1 MRINHNIAALNTYNK
16 LGVNNNAMSKNME
29 KLSSGLRI
37 NRAGDDAA
45 GLSISEKMR
54 AQIRGLDQASKNAQD
69 GISLIQTAEGGLNET
84 HDILQRMNELATQGA
99 NGTLEPDDR
108 KAINDELNQLTKE
121 VDRIANSANFNGKK
135 LLDGSLD
142 GSPKLDVT
150 TIANGKTIDIDL
162 SNATKGETYT
172 IGFTAA
178 GTDGDGNATP
188 AQYTLKK
195 GTGAG
200 EEVVKTINAP
210 EAGKASTLDFGDVKI
225 SLATDTTSADL
236 DGKTITTKA
245 DDPTKAS
252 INIQIGAN
260 TTDFEKLEISVKDMT
275 SSGLKI
281 NNLNV
286 DTEENAKKAMD
297 SIKEA
302 ITTVS
307 AQRSEL
313 GAHQNR
319 LEHSINN
326 LNTTSEN
333 LTSAE
338 SRIRDVDMAKEM
350 MEQTKN
356 SILAQAS
363 QAMLTQAN
371 QQPQNVLQMLR

>member
-1 MRINHNIAALNTYNK
+1 MEVVVMRINHNIAALNTYNK
-16 LGVNNNAMSKNME
+16 LGVNNNSMSKNME

-37 NRAGDDAA
+37 NRAADDAA

-108 KAINDELNQLTKE
+108 KAINDELKQLTSE

-142 GSPKLDVT
+142 DSTKLEATGIDSSKFTDIEVSGLEK
-150 TIANGKTIDIDL
+150 GK
-162 SNATKGETYT
+162 EYT
-172 IGFTAA
+172 ISYNTGTNKYDLTQDGTTVASADPLTANTA
-178 GTDGDGNATP
+178 G
-188 AQYTLKK
+188 
-195 GTGAG
+195 
-200 EEVVKTINAP
+200 
-210 EAGKASTLDFGDVKI
+210 TLDFGGKAKVSIK
-225 SLATDTTSADL
+225 DTTVQGDL
-236 DGKTITTKA
+236 DTKTITTEA
-245 DDPTKAS
+245 DDPNAKP

-260 TTDFEKLEISVKDMT
+260 TSDFEKLEISVGDMT
-275 SSGLKI
+275 ATGLKI

-286 DTEENAKKAMD
+286 DTEENAKNAMD
-297 SIKEA
+297 SIKKA

>member
-69 GISLIQTAEGGLNET
+69 GISLLQTAEGGLNET
-84 HDILQRMNELATQGA
+84 HDILQRMNELATQAA
-99 NGTLEPDDR
+99 NGTLEPEDR
-108 KAINDELNQLTKE
+108 QAISDELSQLTDE
-121 VDRIANSANFNGKK
+121 VDRIAKSANFNEKH
-135 LLDGSLD
+135 LLDGSL
-142 GSPKLDVT
+142 SARLDAT
-150 TIANGKTIDIDL
+150 TSTTDDATGVL
-162 SNATKGETYT
+162 SVDVSAAKEGTTYT
-172 IGFTAA
+172 LSTSGA
-178 GTDGDGNATP
+178 GK
-188 AQYTLKK
+188 YTLTDTNGNSQSLELADYS
-195 GTGAG
+195 GTAG
-200 EEVVKTINAP
+200 EEVP
-210 EAGKASTLDFGDVKI
+210 GTLDFNELGIKI
-225 SLATDTTSADL
+225 AVDGTQTAADLGNDTTIVTEA
-236 DGKTITTKA
+236 A
-245 DDPTKAS
+245 DPTKGGPIS
-252 INIQIGAN
+252 IQIGAN
-260 TTDFEKLEISVKDMT
+260 TSDDEKLEISVGNMT
-275 SSGLKI
+275 AKGLGIDGIK
-281 NNLNV
+281 V
-286 DTEENAKKAMD
+286 DTEENARAAMD
-297 SIKEA
+297 TLKTA
-302 ITTVS
+302 ITSVS
-307 AQRSEL
+307 SERSKL
-313 GAHQNR
+313 GAYQNR

-326 LNTTSEN
+326 LSTTSEN

>member
-37 NRAGDDAA
+37 NRAADDAA

-108 KAINDELNQLTKE
+108 KAINDELKQLTSE

-142 GSPKLDVT
+142 GSPKIETNGISAEAFTAIDV
-150 TIANGKTIDIDL
+150 
-162 SNATKGETYT
+162 SNATKGATYT
-172 IGFTAA
+172 INYTAESDDGSGNITPAKYTLRKEEGGNTEDVASINAPAA
-178 GTDGDGNATP
+178 GT
-188 AQYTLKK
+188 
-195 GTGAG
+195 
-200 EEVVKTINAP
+200 
-210 EAGKASTLDFGDVKI
+210 ASTLDFGDVRI
-225 SLATDTTSADL
+225 SLTADATGADL

-281 NNLNV
+281 NDLNV
-286 DTEENAKKAMD
+286 DTEEDAKKAMD
-297 SIKEA
+297 SLKEA
-302 ITTVS
+302 ITAVS

>member
-69 GISLIQTAEGGLNET
+69 GISLLQTAEGGLNET
-84 HDILQRMNELATQGA
+84 HDILQRMNELATQAA
-99 NGTLEPDDR
+99 NGTLEPEDR
-108 KAINDELNQLTKE
+108 QAISDELSQLTGE
-121 VDRIANSANFNGKK
+121 VDRIAKSANFNEKH
-135 LLDGSLD
+135 LLDGSLTN
-142 GSPKLDVT
+142 GPRLDAATSTADNVSSVS
-150 TIANGKTIDIDL
+150 KIDI
-162 SNATKGETYT
+162 SGAAEAETYSLT
-172 IGFTAA
+172 FDDA
-178 GTDGDGNATP
+178 TDT
-188 AQYTLKK
+188 YTLTKESDS
-195 GTGAG
+195 TTATATLADNTAG
-200 EEVVKTINAP
+200 
-210 EAGKASTLDFGDVKI
+210 TLDFGAVKI
-225 SLATDTTSADL
+225 DVDKTNTGANLNNTEVVTQAADTTKSP
-236 DGKTITTKA
+236 I
-245 DDPTKAS
+245 S
-252 INIQIGAN
+252 IQIGAN
-260 TTDFEKLEISVKDMT
+260 TSADEKLEVSIGDMT
-275 SSGLKI
+275 SAGLGIDKI
-281 NNLNV
+281 NV
-286 DTEENAKKAMD
+286 GTEEGARSAMD
-297 SIKEA
+297 TIKKA

-307 AQRSEL
+307 SERSKL
-313 GAHQNR
+313 GAYQNR

-326 LNTTSEN
+326 LTTTSEN
-333 LTSAE
+333 LTASE